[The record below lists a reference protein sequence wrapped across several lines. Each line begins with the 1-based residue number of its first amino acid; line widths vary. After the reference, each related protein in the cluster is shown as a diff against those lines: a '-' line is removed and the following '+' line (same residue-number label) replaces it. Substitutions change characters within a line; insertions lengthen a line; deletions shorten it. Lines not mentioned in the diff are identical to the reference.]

1 MAGLFNRLVSGVMNK
16 HTNNIVKMATDRFAG
31 NPSTTTRVMSELRD
45 RWILRTANLDAKEA
59 AMKKYVEA
67 ARMAARKRRAEEFKK
82 SMKNFF

>member
-16 HTNNIVKMATDRFAG
+16 QMNNAVKMATDRFAG
-31 NPSTTTRVMSELRD
+31 NPSTTGVLSELRD

-82 SMKNFF
+82 NMKNFF